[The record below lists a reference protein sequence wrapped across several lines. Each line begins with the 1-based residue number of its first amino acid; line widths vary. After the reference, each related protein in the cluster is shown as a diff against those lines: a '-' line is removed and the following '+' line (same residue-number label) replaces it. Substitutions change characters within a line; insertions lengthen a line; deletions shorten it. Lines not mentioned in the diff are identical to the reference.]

1 MEPISQGKTSKK
13 KEKENSHMDTIEY
26 FRVVEPN
33 VNNIDYA
40 YDNSSLRQ
48 MRNKIYANKNN
59 KETNDEK

>member
-1 MEPISQGKTSKK
+1 MEPISQGKTSKM
-13 KEKENSHMDTIEY
+13 KEKENSYMDTIEY

-33 VNNIDYA
+33 VNNIDCA